1 MSDLFA
7 PRPEH
12 KFSFGLW
19 TVGNR
24 GRDPFGD
31 VVRDALPPE
40 DAVALLAEAGAWG
53 VNLHDNDL
61 VPIDATP
68 SERNRI
74 VAGFKRACERHH
86 IVVPMA
92 TVNLFFDPVFKDGAF
107 TANDARIRAYAVQK
121 TMTAMDL
128 GAELGARIFV
138 LWGGREGT
146 ETDACRRPDEAIKR
160 LREAVNYLCD
170 YSLDRGYGFR
180 FALEA
185 KPNEPRG
192 DIYMATTG
200 AYLGFIPTLAHP
212 EMVGVNPEVA
222 HEHMAGLNFLHA
234 VAQAWESGKLF
245 HIDLNDQAFGRY
257 DQDFRF
263 GSTNIKSAFF
273 LVKFLEEVG
282 YDGPRHF
289 DAHAYRTEDHCG
301 VREFARGCMRT
312 YLILR
317 ERAARW
323 QADREIQDLI
333 ASLSGVADAPAVS
346 TYSPGPSR
354 RAARGDIRSR
364 CTRWARTGLRTAR
377 SADDGFAA
385 RCPLAGC

>member
-1 MSDLFA
+1 MSDPFA

-31 VVRDALPPE
+31 AVRDVLPPE

-68 SERNRI
+68 SERDRI
-74 VAGFKRACERHH
+74 VAGFKRACERHQ

-92 TVNLFFDPVFKDGAF
+92 TVNLFFDPVFRDGAF
-107 TANDARIRAYAVQK
+107 TSNDARVRAYAVQK

-128 GAELGARIFV
+128 GAELGARVFV

-160 LREAVNYLCD
+160 LREAVNYLCE
-170 YSLDRGYGFR
+170 YSLDRRYGFR

-212 EMVGVNPEVA
+212 ELVGVNPEVA
-222 HEHMAGLNFLHA
+222 HEQMAGLNFLHA

-263 GSTNIKSAFF
+263 GSTNIKAAFF
-273 LVKFLEEVG
+273 LVKFLEQVG

-289 DAHAYRTEDHCG
+289 DAHAYRTEDDRG

-333 ASLSGVADAPAVS
+333 ASLSGAGDAPAVS
-346 TYSPGPSR
+346 TYSPKHR
-354 RAARGDIRSR
+354 DALLAAAFDRAA
-364 CTRWARTGLRTAR
+364 
-377 SADDGFAA
+377 
-385 RCPLAGC
+385 LAGRGLGYERLDQLTMEVLLGVR